1 MERGSS
7 APQRYIS
14 HHCSKHGVLDVCC
27 VDLVRDRKGAI
38 IVSPHQ
44 GEKDGPTQPYPT
56 PRPDGRGP
64 HGALLPHRRRLRPS
78 QPPCPLLRI
87 HKTPLGLGSHR
98 PRPLPAAAGR
108 RKRTLVLARRPEVLL
123 PPVPRSG
130 GAAPF

>member
-1 MERGSS
+1 MPRGPVLPNESTAMNETVERI
-7 APQRYIS
+7 QRLVDYAKTLKGDEKGEAQVFCDRLFQAFG
-14 HHCSKHGVLDVCC
+14 HEGYKEAGATLDVCC

-78 QPPCPLLRI
+78 Q
-87 HKTPLGLGSHR
+87 
-98 PRPLPAAAGR
+98 
-108 RKRTLVLARRPEVLL
+108 
-123 PPVPRSG
+123 
-130 GAAPF
+130 